1 MRRKQQLSSTKFL
14 PHKLSVIVTVG
25 GPVALQSLNGANLI
39 SAALTAAHQFC
50 RETSLSNRLFVATKD
65 IEALRDATKDLSIDF
80 LELKCDPTK
89 PRDLAKAIEPLEFE
103 MVAIHD
109 AQRPLTRSAQFHR
122 TLEGLFG
129 CDAVRPTMAFTET
142 LKVVN
147 ELSELTHTIDRT
159 KVRRISSPEIIRRT
173 VIDFGGVES
182 TWSLPLTKE
191 VRISEVEADPES
203 VRINSADEVTLMEA
217 FLHWQQKIAK

>member
-1 MRRKQQLSSTKFL
+1 MRRRQQLSSTKFL

>member
-1 MRRKQQLSSTKFL
+1 M

-39 SAALTAAHQFC
+39 TAALTSAYQFS
-50 RETSLSNRLFVATKD
+50 RETSLSNRLYVATKD
-65 IEALRDATKDLSIDF
+65 IDALRNATRDLSIDF
-80 LELKCDPTK
+80 LELQCDPTK
-89 PRDLAKAIEPLEFE
+89 PGDLARALEPLEFE

-142 LKVVN
+142 LKAVN
-147 ELSELTHTIDRT
+147 ESSELTHTIDRT

-173 VIDFGGVES
+173 VIDFGGSES
-182 TWSLPLTKE
+182 TWTLPLTKE
-191 VRISEVEADPES
+191 ARLSEVEADPES
-203 VRINSADEVTLMEA
+203 LRINSADEVTLMEA

>member
-1 MRRKQQLSSTKFL
+1 M

-39 SAALTAAHQFC
+39 TAALTSAYQFS
-50 RETSLSNRLFVATKD
+50 RETSLSNRLYVATKD
-65 IEALRDATKDLSIDF
+65 IDALRNATRDLSIDF
-80 LELKCDPTK
+80 LELQCDPTK
-89 PRDLAKAIEPLEFE
+89 PGDLARALEPLEFE

-142 LKVVN
+142 LKAVN
-147 ELSELTHTIDRT
+147 ESSELTHTIDRT

-173 VIDFGGVES
+173 VIDFGGSES
-182 TWSLPLTKE
+182 TWTLPLTKE
-191 VRISEVEADPES
+191 ARLSEVEADPES